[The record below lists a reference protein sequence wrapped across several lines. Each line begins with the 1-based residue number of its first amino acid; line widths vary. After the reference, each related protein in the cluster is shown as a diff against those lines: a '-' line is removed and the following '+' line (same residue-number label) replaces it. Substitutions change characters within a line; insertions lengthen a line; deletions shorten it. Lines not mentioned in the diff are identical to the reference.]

1 MKKSILLFPLL
12 LLFTSCGSHR
22 NVSSLE
28 MPFAKVYTAAWMQ
41 RAAEYDALCYQ
52 AFNGARLY
60 LDQSLSLMQEDSK
73 PLAIV
78 TDIDETILDN
88 SPNAVHQ
95 GIRGELFDTKEW
107 TRWVNRVEA
116 DTIPGALS
124 FLQYAA
130 DNGVEIFYIT
140 NRNEQERQGTL
151 LNLQKFGFP
160 NADDAHL
167 MLKSNTSN
175 KDERRAKVME
185 EYEVVIYMGDQ
196 LTDFPGYYKASEED
210 RSALTQKDANT
221 FGGMYIVLP
230 NPNYGEWESALSG
243 YKRLDKI
250 QQAELI
256 KKKAK
261 TY

>member
-1 MKKSILLFPLL
+1 MKKSILLLPLL
-12 LLFTSCGSHR
+12 LLLSSCGSQR
-22 NVSSLE
+22 SLSSNE

-41 RAAEYDALCYQ
+41 RSAEYDALCYQ
-52 AFNGARLY
+52 AFNSARLY
-60 LDQSLSLMQEDSK
+60 LDQSLALEQEDAK

-78 TDIDETILDN
+78 TDVDETILDN

-95 GIRGELFDTKEW
+95 GKKGELFDPAEW
-107 TRWVNRVEA
+107 TKWVNRVEA

-140 NRNEQERQGTL
+140 NRNEQERKGTL

-167 MLKSNTSN
+167 LLKGNTSN

-185 EYEVVIYMGDQ
+185 QYEIVIYMGDQ
-196 LTDFPGYYKASEED
+196 LTDFPGYYKASETD
-210 RSALTQKDANT
+210 RNSIAQRDAAS

-243 YKRLDKI
+243 YQRLDKK
-250 QQAELI
+250 QQSELI

-261 TY
+261 GY

>member
-12 LLFTSCGSHR
+12 LFLTSCGTQR
-22 NVSSLE
+22 GVSSHEL
-28 MPFAKVYTAAWMQ
+28 PFAKVYTATWMQ
-41 RAAEYDALCYQ
+41 RSAEYEALCYQ
-52 AFNGARLY
+52 AFNSARLH
-60 LDQSLSLMQEDSK
+60 LDQSLSLVQEDSK

-88 SPNAVHQ
+88 TPNAVYQ
-95 GIRGELFDTKEW
+95 GERGELFDPSEW
-107 TRWVNRVEA
+107 TKWVNRVEA

-130 DNGVEIFYIT
+130 GHGVKVFYIT
-140 NRNEQERQGTL
+140 NRNEQERRGTL

-167 MLKSNTSN
+167 LLKSGTSN

-185 EYEVVIYMGDQ
+185 EYEIIIYMGDQ
-196 LTDFPGYYKASEED
+196 LTDFPGYYKASEVD
-210 RSALTQKDANT
+210 RSAMAQRDAGA

-243 YKRLDKI
+243 YQRLDKK
-250 QQAELI
+250 QQSELI

-261 TY
+261 SY